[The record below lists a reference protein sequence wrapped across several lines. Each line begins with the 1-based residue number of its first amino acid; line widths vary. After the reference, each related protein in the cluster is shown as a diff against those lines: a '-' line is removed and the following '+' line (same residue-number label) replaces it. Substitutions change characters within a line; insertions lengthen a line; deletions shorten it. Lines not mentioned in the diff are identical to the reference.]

1 MLRQPF
7 ELTQNERVPIEIIE
21 CEDLVV
27 GIIVLNRPNLDDL
40 AVLIQSERESLLKLW
55 REQVRQI
62 PSAQQ
67 LDIPTL
73 NDHVPKFLDEL
84 CAAFRTINDVS
95 NPEAI
100 SGSSPAAHGLQR
112 IHDGFKIEE
121 IVAEYNILRGCI
133 HDLADRHAINL
144 QGKAFHILNTVFD
157 GAIGLAVQS
166 YALCQALE
174 TQQRRE
180 EYLAFVIHDLR
191 TPINAISLTARA
203 LEMILLQKNA
213 GDDSGKLF
221 KSLRRNI
228 EYLDGLVRKIIEENT
243 HLQTE
248 MGLKLQCRS
257 LDFWPLVESLIR
269 DLQPVSESVHTK
281 LINMVPYE
289 LAIYA
294 DASLLKRILQNLIAN
309 AIKYTPNGEVIIGA
323 KNCGEDGSV
332 ECWVRDNGQ
341 GIPETTLDKV
351 FDKGETDSQDEG
363 GMGLGLAI
371 VKAFTEAHGGQVSVE
386 SKYGSGAEFRFS
398 LPGASQKTM
407 PTRM

>member
-27 GIIVLNRPNLDDL
+27 GIILLKRPNLDDL

-133 HDLADRHAINL
+133 HDLADRNSINL
-144 QGKAFHILNTVFD
+144 QGRAFHILNRVFD
-157 GAIGLAVQS
+157 GAIGSAVQS
-166 YALCQALE
+166 FADCQALDI
-174 TQQRRE
+174 QQRRE

-191 TPINAISLTARA
+191 TPINAISLSAKV
-203 LEMILLQKNA
+203 LEMILPQPSASDNSVMMFKTLQ
-213 GDDSGKLF
+213 
-221 KSLRRNI
+221 RNI
-228 EYLDGLVRKIIEENT
+228 DHLDSLVQRIIEENT

-248 MGLKLQCRS
+248 IGVKLQCRIM
-257 LDFWPLVESLIR
+257 DVWPLVESLIR
-269 DLQPVSESVHTK
+269 DLRPLADSVRTQ
-281 LINMVPYE
+281 LINRIPYE
-289 LAIYA
+289 LTIYG
-294 DASLLKRILQNLIAN
+294 DASLLKRIFQNLIAN
-309 AIKYTPNGEVIIGA
+309 AIKYSPDGEVEIGA
-323 KNCGEDGSV
+323 HECGKDGSV
-332 ECWVRDNGQ
+332 ECWVHDNGE
-341 GIPETTLDKV
+341 GIPESMLDKI
-351 FDKGETDSQDEG
+351 FDKGETDSQNDG

-371 VKAFTEAHGGQVSVE
+371 VKTFTEAHGGHVSVV
-386 SKYGSGAEFRFS
+386 SKYGSGAEFRF
-398 LPGASQKTM
+398 LFPGAPRK
-407 PTRM
+407 